1 VEVIDEKG
9 EPVPDGDVG
18 SLVITPLWTNG
29 ITPLVRWNSGDLVRM
44 IPHSASDGPWSVFP
58 VMRHERRTVAFFKV
72 RGVNIGHA
80 ELEDLMLSNRDVV
93 DFKAEVLTGGS
104 GLDVLRLSIEP
115 YRAIDP
121 KQATDSVRD
130 DVARSFQVTPE
141 VIVLEPGVIGKEFET
156 SVKAGRFLDRRG

>member
-1 VEVIDEKG
+1 
-9 EPVPDGDVG
+9 
-18 SLVITPLWTNG
+18 
-29 ITPLVRWNSGDLVRM
+29 
-44 IPHSASDGPWSVFP
+44 
-58 VMRHERRTVAFFKV
+58 
-72 RGVNIGHA
+72 
-80 ELEDLMLSNRDVV
+80 MLSNRDVV